1 MSHPTVAQPPA
12 AYDLAVE
19 GMTCASCVR
28 RVERA
33 LSSVDG
39 VAGAR
44 VNLATESA
52 TVELAEGHEV
62 DRQAL
67 EAAVEAAGYHATLS
81 LAVADPAEEAA
92 GRRARRAADLRRR
105 RVRLAVGTVG
115 SAAVLVLAYGFGVDS
130 WSPYA
135 QLALGLP
142 VFAWVGADFHRG
154 ALSSLR
160 HRSANMDT
168 LVSLGSAV
176 AFSYS
181 VAATVLLPG
190 KPTYFDVAAVIVTL
204 ISVGKYL
211 EVLTRRRAGEAIE
224 SLASL
229 TPRVAHLVA
238 RSGWAGAAGSPAGSE
253 VAPEAETVEVAVET
267 LRAGDVVLVRPGEA
281 LPADGVVISGSS
293 ALDESMLS
301 GESVPVT
308 KTAGDEVTG
317 GTLNGLS
324 PLEVEVTRAGADSTL
339 AQVMALVER
348 AQAEKSKA
356 QRLADRVSSVF
367 VPTILAVAALT
378 FAGWLASGHSLVAA
392 LVPAVA
398 VLVVACPCALG
409 LATPVAV
416 MVGSGRGAELGL
428 LISGGEVLE
437 RVRRLDT
444 VVVDKTG
451 TLTLGRP
458 EVVEVVDLDLD
469 LDLDVDADGDEDREG
484 NVDHDDGSEAV
495 LALAAAAET
504 ASEHPL
510 ARAVQAAAK
519 RSGAAQGDLVASTA
533 EVTPGAGVTA
543 TVDGHLVQV
552 GSLEWATRPGG
563 AATTPPGGAAT
574 DLPGRANAGC
584 AGSTTPRTGGAER
597 ARPGEDGR
605 RASEAAGDAGRR
617 ANEAARAEG
626 DRLAAR
632 HLTPVVIAIDGRA
645 RLVLGITDPLRPDA
659 AAGVRRLKTE
669 GLRVVLATGDRVE
682 VAEAVGAEAGVDEVL
697 AGLRPEDKAAL
708 VRHLQETS
716 GPVAMVGD
724 GINDAP
730 ALAGADV
737 GIAIGT
743 GTGVAM
749 AAAEITLVHGD
760 IGAVADA
767 IALSRATR
775 RVIWQNLGWAFGYN
789 LVLVPLAAVGVL
801 PPMIAAA
808 AMATSSVS
816 VVTNALRLRRF
827 GSSAD
832 RTGPPAGPAGHD
844 GSPAVAVP

>member
-1 MSHPTVAQPPA
+1 MTHPTVEQPPV

-52 TVELAEGHEV
+52 TVELAEGHEL

-67 EAAVEAAGYHATLS
+67 EAAVEAAGYHATLT
-81 LAVADPAEEAA
+81 LAVADPAEDAA
-92 GRRARRAADLRRR
+92 VRRARRAADLRRR
-105 RVRLAVGTVG
+105 RIRLAVGTVG
-115 SAAVLVLAYGFGVDS
+115 SAAVLVLAYGFGAGS

-135 QLALGLP
+135 QLALSLP

-154 ALSSLR
+154 ALSSLL

-176 AFSYS
+176 AFFYS
-181 VAATVLLPG
+181 VAATALLPG

-238 RSGWAGAAGSPAGSE
+238 RSGPPGAAESRAAGPREAGPRAAGPRAAGPPPRGSRVTAGT
-253 VAPEAETVEVAVET
+253 ETIEVAVET

-281 LPADGVVISGSS
+281 LPADGVVVSGSS

-317 GTLNGLS
+317 GTVNGLS
-324 PLEVEVTRAGADSTL
+324 PLEVEVTRTGADSTL
-339 AQVMALVER
+339 ARVMALVER
-348 AQAEKSKA
+348 AQVEKSKA

-367 VPTILAVAALT
+367 VPIILAVAALT

-428 LISGGEVLE
+428 LVSGGEVLE
-437 RVRRLDT
+437 RVRRLGT

-458 EVVEVVDLDLD
+458 EVVEVVD
-469 LDLDVDADGDEDREG
+469 VDADGDGD
-484 NVDHDDGSEAV
+484 VDADDDKNRAGDGHWDGDGSHDDGRKAV

-510 ARAVQAAAK
+510 ARAVQDAAK
-519 RSGAAQGDLVASTA
+519 RSGAARGELVASKVEA
-533 EVTPGAGVTA
+533 TPGAGVTA

-552 GSLEWATRPGG
+552 GSLEWAT
-563 AATTPPGGAAT
+563 PPGRAAT
-574 DLPGRANAGC
+574 DPPGRANASC
-584 AGSTTPRTGGAER
+584 AGSTTPRADGAGR
-597 ARPGEDGR
+597 ARPGEAALVVSEAAGEAGR
-605 RASEAAGDAGRR
+605 RASEAARGAGR
-617 ANEAARAEG
+617 ATPGEAARAAG
-626 DRLAAR
+626 DQLAAR
-632 HLTPVVIAIDGRA
+632 GLTPVVIAIDGRA

-659 AAGVRRLKTE
+659 AAGVRRLQTN
-669 GLRVVLATGDRVE
+669 GLRVVLATGDRAE

-697 AGLRPEDKAAL
+697 AGIRP
-708 VRHLQETS
+708 
-716 GPVAMVGD
+716 
-724 GINDAP
+724 
-730 ALAGADV
+730 
-737 GIAIGT
+737 
-743 GTGVAM
+743 
-749 AAAEITLVHGD
+749 
-760 IGAVADA
+760 
-767 IALSRATR
+767 
-775 RVIWQNLGWAFGYN
+775 
-789 LVLVPLAAVGVL
+789 
-801 PPMIAAA
+801 
-808 AMATSSVS
+808 
-816 VVTNALRLRRF
+816 
-827 GSSAD
+827 
-832 RTGPPAGPAGHD
+832 
-844 GSPAVAVP
+844 